1 MNGGCP
7 DSGIDV
13 VFFPLATC
21 SVPWREEGNAPCGR
35 TDATDADALSDGWTD
50 GRQDFPSGSASFLS
64 RRSQWRTEC
73 TYATDS
79 PRPVPGLYELGAA
92 LPFEK
97 LLGCA
102 KYCAEDV
109 TISRARLRDMLH
121 IEIFKDGKIERRLAP
136 ERTYISIS
144 TCLRRIKSKQETK
157 SAPR

>member
-1 MNGGCP
+1 M
-7 DSGIDV
+7 
-13 VFFPLATC
+13 
-21 SVPWREEGNAPCGR
+21 W
-35 TDATDADALSDGWTD
+35 SDGRDGRGRAVGRMD

-121 IEIFKDGKIERRLAP
+121 IENFLHCEFLFCVVPVIACAIKLYHKDHIESL
-136 ERTYISIS
+136 S
-144 TCLRRIKSKQETK
+144 RILNCV
-157 SAPR
+157 